1 MGIINSPQANPRRAS
16 RPNTVPQS
24 SVKRKLQDAGHIPC
38 PGVCSGC
45 TPRALSWGNA
55 VSKDNPAP
63 GSPGTGSFLVTRY
76 WSSAPSVRFPLVRY
90 RARKLWGIISLSQH
104 VLLIIITSA
113 LHIAWHPQPDLAL
126 LSASQPYT
134 CSLPHGLQTMQLLG

>member
-16 RPNTVPQS
+16 RPNTTPQS
-24 SVKRKLQDAGHIPC
+24 FVKRKLGDTGHIPC

-45 TPRALSWGNA
+45 TLRALSWGNT
-55 VSKDNPAP
+55 VSKDNPGP
-63 GSPGTGSFLVTRY
+63 GSPGTGSFPVTRY
-76 WSSAPSVRFPLVRY
+76 LSSAPSVRFPLVRY

-134 CSLPHGLQTMQLLG
+134 CSLPHSLQTMQLLG